1 MKVFRTT
8 LNKMEVCWFFPL
20 LREVFLRVFQFSPL
34 LKNQHFQIPIRPE
47 IRQTKNHYVDVLHA
61 SHYLFILFYLINYY
75 YLRHLKEIKKNYLE
89 QPHMIPFLNEISE
102 RKTAFSFKR
111 RKIINFKHEVFARS
125 FNNCFAM
132 NIFIYRDNS
141 YLTGNRGSVQ
151 LTQDDKKKVYE
162 LKQVSI

>member
-61 SHYLFILFYLINYY
+61 SHYLIIYFILFNKL
-75 YLRHLKEIKKNYLE
+75 LLFKTLKRDKKNYLE
-89 QPHMIPFLNEISE
+89 QPHMIPFLKKISE

-151 LTQDDKKKVYE
+151 LTHDDKKKS
-162 LKQVSI
+162 L

>member
-47 IRQTKNHYVDVLHA
+47 IRQTKNHYVDVLHG
-61 SHYLFILFYLINYY
+61 SYYLFILFYLINYY
-75 YLRHLKEIKKNYLE
+75 YLRHLKEIKN
-89 QPHMIPFLNEISE
+89 
-102 RKTAFSFKR
+102 SFFIQG
-111 RKIINFKHEVFARS
+111 RKIINFTHEVFARS

-132 NIFIYRDNS
+132 NIFIQRDNS

-151 LTQDDKKKVYE
+151 LTQDDKKS
-162 LKQVSI
+162 L